1 MTWHESERLYT
12 LNEAATFAR
21 GRRKPHL
28 STVWRWATKGVGR
41 RGRKVFLDTIRTNS
55 GWLTSKEAVH
65 RFEAAAAKAMQEN
78 APPPSKTNPEA
89 ALGYLHEEGIE

>member
-21 GRRKPHL
+21 GRRRPHL
-28 STVWRWATKGVGR
+28 STIWRWATKGIGR
-41 RGRKVFLDTIRTNS
+41 RGRKVFLETIRTNS

-65 RFEAAAAKAMQEN
+65 RFEAAAAKAMQAD
-78 APPPSKTNPEA
+78 APLASKTTPA
-89 ALGYLHEEGIE
+89 AAVEYLQQEGIA